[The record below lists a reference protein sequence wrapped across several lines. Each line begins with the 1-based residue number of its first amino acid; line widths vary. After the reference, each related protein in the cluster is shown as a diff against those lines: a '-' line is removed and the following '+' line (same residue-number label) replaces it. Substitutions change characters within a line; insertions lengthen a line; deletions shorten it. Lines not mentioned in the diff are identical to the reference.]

1 MNDDINE
8 NNKEKKLQTL
18 GALIQASLQEGE
30 APNGVLAE
38 LRNGRITTQ
47 PQTKEYTA
55 QIDPKLHDVMDAK
68 KRPDK
73 MVIVDKNAEDYGEV
87 QNVNPNKELTRE
99 GARIEPVARIALAIQ
114 RLIRDRAVSFTFGN
128 PVTYNC
134 TPANPIET
142 DVLQAIK
149 RVFYDVKISTVN
161 RRAARNIYGTTEVAE
176 LWYQV
181 EGEEHELYGFKTK
194 KKFKVALFS
203 PAFGDTLYPYFD
215 ENRDM
220 IAFSREFT
228 RKGADLISRTYFET
242 YTKDWHYLWSCEN
255 KQDGQ
260 ENGQWEQVEG
270 YPKKLAIGK
279 IPVVYGC
286 QPKVEWEDVQSLIER
301 LEKLLSNFADTNDYH
316 ASPKIFVE
324 GKIVGFARKGE
335 AGGIIEGEEG
345 AKAQYLSWNN
355 APESVKL
362 EIETLLKM
370 IYTITQTPDISFDTV
385 KGIGSVSGIALK
397 LLFMDAHLKVQD
409 KCEIFNEYLQRR
421 INVVKAFLKEA
432 NLKQQGWSEAADHLV
447 IEPIITPY
455 IIEDEQSKINILTAA
470 NGNKQ
475 IASRRATVQRLGW
488 TDNPDEEIKAIEA
501 EEARENSLTQGEPTY

>member
-1 MNDDINE
+1 MNEDERN
-8 NNKEKKLQTL
+8 QTL
-18 GALIQASLQEGE
+18 EELLQASGQDGASLQ
-30 APNGVLAE
+30 AVVAE
-38 LRNGRITTQ
+38 LKNGRITDQ
-47 PQTKEYTA
+47 PRTKEYNA
-55 QIDPKLHDVMDAK
+55 QIDPTLHEVMDAQ

-73 MVIVDKNAEDYGEV
+73 LVVVDKSAEDYGEV
-87 QNVNPNKELTRE
+87 KNVNINVELQRE
-99 GARIEPVARIALAIQ
+99 GARLEPVARIALAIQ

-134 TPANPIET
+134 TPASET
-142 DVLQAIK
+142 ETAILQAIK
-149 RVFYDVKISTVN
+149 RIFYDVKISTVN

-181 EGEEHELYGFKTK
+181 EGEEHELYGFKTR
-194 KKFKVALFS
+194 KKFKVALFG

-220 IAFSREFT
+220 VAFSREFT
-228 RKGADLISRTYFET
+228 RKGADLKTRTYFET

-260 ENGQWEQVEG
+260 RNGQWELMEG

-279 IPVVYGC
+279 IPIVYGC
-286 QPKVEWEDVQSLIER
+286 QTKVEWEDVQSLIER

-324 GKIVGFARKGE
+324 GKIIGFARKGE

-345 AKAQYLSWNN
+345 AKASYLSWNN

-409 KCEIFNEYLQRR
+409 KCEIFNEYIQRR
-421 INVVKAFLKEA
+421 INIVKAFLKVA
-432 NLKQQGWSEAADHLV
+432 NGQQEGWNEAAEHLI

-455 IIEDEQSKINILTAA
+455 IIEDEQSKVNILTSA
-470 NGNKQ
+470 NGNRQ

-488 TDNPDEEIKAIEA
+488 ADDVDAEVKAIEY
-501 EEARENSLTQGEPTY
+501 EEAAENSFTQGEPTY

>member
-1 MNDDINE
+1 MDDEQKTLTLDDIL
-8 NNKEKKLQTL
+8 K
-18 GALIQASLQEGE
+18 ASLQEG
-30 APNGVLAE
+30 ADLQGVVAE
-38 LRNGRITTQ
+38 LRNGRITEQ
-47 PQTKEYTA
+47 PNTVEYA
-55 QIDPKLHDVMDAK
+55 MQIDPKQHDVMDVK

-73 MVIVDKNAEDYGEV
+73 LVVVDKNAEDYGEV
-87 QNVNPNKELTRE
+87 KNVNPNVELQRE

-134 TPANPIET
+134 TPADDTEASI
-142 DVLQAIK
+142 LQAIK
-149 RVFYDVKISTVN
+149 RIFYDVKISTVN

-228 RKGADLISRTYFET
+228 RKGADLKNRTYFET
-242 YTKDWHYLWSCEN
+242 YTKDYHYLWSCEN

-260 ENGQWEQVEG
+260 ANGQWELVEG

-279 IPVVYGC
+279 IPIVYGC

-324 GKIVGFARKGE
+324 GKIIGFARKGE

-345 AKAQYLSWNN
+345 AKASYLSWQS

-421 INVVKAFLKEA
+421 INILKAFLGVAHNEWK
-432 NLKQQGWSEAADHLV
+432 EAADKLIV
-447 IEPIITPY
+447 EPIITPY
-455 IIEDEQSKINILTAA
+455 IIEDEQSKVNILTAA
-470 NGNKQ
+470 NGGKS
-475 IASRRATVQRLGW
+475 IASRRTTVQRLGW
-488 TDNPDEEIKAIEA
+488 ADDTDAEIDAIEA
-501 EEARENSLTQGEPTY
+501 EDNQENAFLQGEPTI

>member
-1 MNDDINE
+1 MNEDERI
-8 NNKEKKLQTL
+8 QTL
-18 GALIQASLQEGE
+18 EDLLQASRQDGANLQ
-30 APNGVLAE
+30 AVVAE
-38 LRNGRITTQ
+38 LKNGRITSQ
-47 PQTKEYTA
+47 PRTKEYNA
-55 QIDPKLHDVMDAK
+55 QVDPTLHDVMDTK

-73 MVIVDKNAEDYGEV
+73 LVVVDKSAEDYGEV
-87 QNVNPNKELTRE
+87 KNVNPNVELQRE
-99 GARIEPVARIALAIQ
+99 GVRLEPVARIALAIQ

-134 TPANPIET
+134 TPASET
-142 DVLQAIK
+142 ETAILQAIK
-149 RVFYDVKISTVN
+149 RIFYDVKISTVN

-181 EGEEHELYGFKTK
+181 EGEEHELYGFKTR

-220 IAFSREFT
+220 VAFSREFT
-228 RKGADLISRTYFET
+228 RKGADLKTRTYFET

-260 ENGQWEQVEG
+260 KNEQWELIEG

-279 IPVVYGC
+279 IPIVYGC
-286 QPKVEWEDVQSLIER
+286 QTKVEWEDVQSLIER

-324 GKIVGFARKGE
+324 GKIIGFARKGE

-345 AKAQYLSWNN
+345 AKASYLSWNN
-355 APESVKL
+355 APESVKI

-421 INVVKAFLKEA
+421 INIVKAFLKVA
-432 NLKQQGWSEAADHLV
+432 NRQQDGWSEAAEHLI

-455 IIEDEQSKINILTAA
+455 IIEDEQSKVNILTAA
-470 NGNKQ
+470 NGNKP

-488 TDNPDEEIKAIEA
+488 AEDTDAEIKAMEE
-501 EEARENSLTQGEPTY
+501 EEAAENSFIQGEPTY

>member
-1 MNDDINE
+1 MNE
-8 NNKEKKLQTL
+8 KEKTLSIDELLKASIQEGADL
-18 GALIQASLQEGE
+18 GAVV
-30 APNGVLAE
+30 NE
-38 LRNGRITTQ
+38 LCNGRLTTQ
-47 PQTKEYTA
+47 PKRDEYTA
-55 QIDPKLHDVMDAK
+55 QIDPKLHDVMDVK
-68 KRPDK
+68 KRTDK
-73 MVIVDKNAEDYGEV
+73 LVVVDKNAEDYGEV
-87 QNVNPNKELTRE
+87 KNVNPNAELQRE
-99 GARIEPVARIALAIQ
+99 GVRIEPVARIALALQ
-114 RLIRDRAVSFTFGN
+114 KLIRDRAVSFTFGN
-128 PVTYNC
+128 PVTYNS
-134 TPANPIET
+134 NPEDDKQT
-142 DVLQAIK
+142 RVLQAIK
-149 RVFYDVKISTVN
+149 RVFYDTKIGTVN

-220 IAFSREFT
+220 VAFSREFV
-228 RKGADLISRTYFET
+228 RKGADLKSRTYFET
-242 YTKDWHYLWSCEN
+242 YTKDYHYLWSCEN
-255 KQDGQ
+255 KEDGQ
-260 ENGQWEQVEG
+260 TNGQWELMPG

-324 GKIVGFARKGE
+324 GKIIGFARKGE

-345 AKAQYLSWNN
+345 AKAQYLSWQS

-409 KCEIFNEYLQRR
+409 KCEIFNDYLQRR
-421 INVVKAFLKEA
+421 INVVKAFLKVA
-432 NLKQQGWSEAADHLV
+432 NKQEEGWQEAAEHLV
-447 IEPIITPY
+447 VEPIITPY

-475 IASRRATVQRLGW
+475 IASRKATVQRLGW
-488 TDNPDEEIKAIEA
+488 ADDVDEEIKAIEA
-501 EEARENSLTQGEPTY
+501 EEAKENSFLQGEPTI

>member
-1 MNDDINE
+1 MNEDE
-8 NNKEKKLQTL
+8 RTL
-18 GALIQASLQEGE
+18 TIDQL
-30 APNGVLAE
+30 LAE
-38 LRNGRITTQ
+38 SVKEGADIGAVVTELQSGRVTTQ
-47 PQTKEYTA
+47 PKTTEYQQ
-55 QIDPKLHDVMDAK
+55 QIEPKLHDVMDTK

-73 MVIVDKNAEDYGEV
+73 LVVVDKNAEDYGEV
-87 QNVNPNKELTRE
+87 KNVNPNAELQRE
-99 GARIEPVARIALAIQ
+99 GVRIEPVARIALAIQ

-128 PVTYNC
+128 PVTYAS
-134 TPANPIET
+134 TPEDDKQT
-142 DVLQAIK
+142 RVLQAIK
-149 RVFYDVKISTVN
+149 RVFYDTKISTVN

-220 IAFSREFT
+220 VAFSREFK
-228 RKGADLISRTYFET
+228 RKGADLKSRTYFET
-242 YTKDWHYLWSCEN
+242 YTKDYHYLWSCEN
-255 KQDGQ
+255 KEDGQ
-260 ENGQWEQVEG
+260 ANGQWELAAG

-279 IPVVYGC
+279 IPIVYGC

-324 GKIVGFARKGE
+324 GKIIGFARKGE

-345 AKAQYLSWNN
+345 AKASYLSWQS

-421 INVVKAFLKEA
+421 INIVKAFLKVANKGEA
-432 NLKQQGWSEAADHLV
+432 EWGQAADRLI

-455 IIEDEQSKINILTAA
+455 IIEDEQSKVNILTAA
-470 NGNKQ
+470 NGNKA
-475 IASRRATVQRLGW
+475 IASRRTTVQRLGW
-488 TDNPDEEIKAIEA
+488 TDDPDKEIAEIDA
-501 EEARENSLTQGEPTY
+501 EEAGEAYTNLTEPTI